1 MKIIVSTSSTS
12 VSSNPFVETLIV
24 PLFEPSG
31 IFIEV
36 AETVNSVVSLAVPL
50 IVKGTSIGLP
60 AKEGIEAVKTTS
72 VDEFSLIVV
81 ELIEKETTGGSL
93 PSVIVIVLRSVIEL
107 VAFTVDV
114 LGVTIIFSSNS
125 YEESVIDVN
134 FITSVVEP
142 ALITIFGF
150 NATFCT
156 LWLFRSTIYKS
167 PLELIK
173 ESCGTFN
180 WFNALPDPF
189 PPATTLPEIDSG
201 IHLIILW
208 LSVSLINITLS
219 EFKSIP
225 RGYLNWSNP
234 LP

>member
-156 LWLFRSTIYKS
+156 L
-167 PLELIK
+167 
-173 ESCGTFN
+173 
-180 WFNALPDPF
+180 
-189 PPATTLPEIDSG
+189 
-201 IHLIILW
+201 
-208 LSVSLINITLS
+208 
-219 EFKSIP
+219 
-225 RGYLNWSNP
+225 
-234 LP
+234 